1 MKRNILFASDLDNT
15 LLFSYKHRKESDI
28 CVEYLDG
35 KEQGFFTKTA
45 VERLC
50 SIHRSL
56 MFIPVTSRSI
66 EQYKRIQFPKEGTPQ
81 YAVTT
86 NGAILLVN
94 GEVDPRWYETS
105 RAAVEPWQQQ
115 LHDAYE
121 LLAHIPEA
129 KRFRIVDEMY
139 LFTACDTPADAEAV
153 ASSTR
158 GKTSLDVA
166 VSGRKV
172 YFFPPPI
179 NKGQAI
185 TRLKELFTPDHTISA
200 GDTSIDLPMLEKS
213 DWAIVPDA
221 ALGDQ
226 LSPGH
231 HKKVWDGAGSFS
243 DYVLQRVERLV
254 EHYG

>member
-1 MKRNILFASDLDNT
+1 MKTNVLFASDLDNT
-15 LLFSYKHRKESDI
+15 LLFSHKHRKPSDI

-35 KEQGFFTKTA
+35 KEQGFFTKTV
-45 VERLC
+45 VERLG
-50 SIHRSL
+50 SIHNSL
-56 MFIPVTSRSI
+56 LFIPVTSRSI
-66 EQYKRIQFPKEGTPQ
+66 DQYKRIQFPKEGIPQ

-94 GEVDPRWYETS
+94 GEVDARWHDIS

-115 LHDAYE
+115 LQETHG
-121 LLAHIPEA
+121 LLAHIPQA

-139 LFTACDTPADAEAV
+139 LFTACDTPAEAEAV
-153 ASSTR
+153 ARATR
-158 GKTSLDVA
+158 GKTLLDVA

-179 NKGQAI
+179 NKGQAL
-185 TRLKELFTPDHTISA
+185 TRLKERFAPECTISA
-200 GDTSIDLPMLEKS
+200 GDTPIDLPMLEGA

-231 HKKVWDGAGSFS
+231 QKKVWDGVGSFS
-243 DYVLQRVERLV
+243 DYVVHWAEQLAQ
-254 EHYG
+254 HHG